1 MLPLAPVSFPLT
13 CPSVAPR
20 GVGATCADADE
31 AASLNR
37 LEHELEVQRSLIRK
51 ALADVTPMG
60 QKTTRGGTVINDTVH
75 DDIDQ
80 TMDSGA
86 ETEDEPDRDFE

>member
-1 MLPLAPVSFPLT
+1 
-13 CPSVAPR
+13 
-20 GVGATCADADE
+20 
-31 AASLNR
+31 
-37 LEHELEVQRSLIRK
+37 
-51 ALADVTPMG
+51 MG

-86 ETEDEPDRDFE
+86 ETEDEPYRDFE

>member
-1 MLPLAPVSFPLT
+1 M
-13 CPSVAPR
+13 
-20 GVGATCADADE
+20 
-31 AASLNR
+31 
-37 LEHELEVQRSLIRK
+37 
-51 ALADVTPMG
+51 LADVTPMG